1 MEGKGVLRPEI
12 EDRRTGARWREAVQ
26 GVLRPEIE
34 DRRTWARW
42 TEGVQ
47 GVSNQSPVLLSIY
60 L

>member
-26 GVLRPEIE
+26 GV
-34 DRRTWARW
+34 
-42 TEGVQ
+42 
-47 GVSNQSPVLLSIY
+47 SNQSPVLLSIY